1 MSLLAEL
8 AAAPYRFDF
17 HQTLRRLENLY
28 RESPRWGTAPLPSAE
43 PIRLGQ
49 DPSLAFGASMLTGFR
64 PAEGDRPGRLAVAF
78 FGLFGPHGPLPLH
91 LTDYARDRI
100 RHSGDRTF
108 AGFVDIF
115 QHRMLVLFHRAWAA
129 SQPTASLDRPDS
141 DRFQSYVAAVFGHD
155 FSAPSEGGAG
165 RWAKLQYAAH
175 FANPSRHPSG
185 LESLVS
191 HHLGVPAAVEEFVG
205 CWLELPESARFRLGI
220 SAEVS
225 TLGMTTVLGRRVW
238 RCDQK
243 FRIVLGPLSRA
254 EFDRL
259 LPSGSALPKLKDLVR
274 AYVCDELD
282 WDIRLVLD
290 ENESD
295 QARLSEDSHL
305 SWNARLGAPRPG
317 GSESLVVHPDSGRTE
332 RSVARNTRTSAR
344 GSTPAGGDGM
354 SR

>member
-1 MSLLAEL
+1 MTFLAEL
-8 AAAPYRFDF
+8 AAAPQRFDF
-17 HQTLRRLENLY
+17 HQTLRRLENLF
-28 RESPRWGTAPLPSAE
+28 RESPRWGTAARPSAE

-49 DPSLAFGASMLTGFR
+49 DPSLAFGASMLSAFR
-64 PAEGDRPGRLAVAF
+64 PPEGDRPGRLSVAF

-91 LTDYARDRI
+91 LTEYARDRI

-129 SQPTASLDRPDS
+129 AQPTASLDRPDS
-141 DRFQSYVAAVFGHD
+141 DRFQAYVAAVFGHD
-155 FSAPSEGGAG
+155 SAVRAEGSAG

-175 FANPSRHPSG
+175 FANPTRHPSG

-191 HHLGVPAAVEEFVG
+191 HYFGVPAIVEEFIG
-205 CWLELPESARFRLGI
+205 CWLDLPEVARFRLGT

-225 TLGMTTVLGRRVW
+225 TLGVTAVLGRRIW

-254 EFDRL
+254 EFERF
-259 LPSGSALPKLKDLVR
+259 LPSGSALPKLRDLVR

-295 QARLSEDSHL
+295 QARLGQDSRL
-305 SWNARLGAPRPG
+305 AWNARLGTRPLG
-317 GSESLVVHPDSGRTE
+317 KSEHLVVHPESRRTE
-332 RSVARNTRTSAR
+332 RGVA
-344 GSTPAGGDGM
+344 
-354 SR
+354 

>member
-129 SQPTASLDRPDS
+129 AQPTASLDRPDA
-141 DRFQSYVAAVFGHD
+141 DRFQAYVAAVFGQD
-155 FSAPSEGGAG
+155 FTSHSDGSAG

-185 LESLVS
+185 LESLIS
-191 HHLGVPAAVEEFVG
+191 HHLGVPAAIEEFVG
-205 CWLELPESARFRLGI
+205 CWLSLPDSARFRLGE
-220 SAEVS
+220 SAKVS
-225 TLGMTTVLGRRVW
+225 TLGLTAVLGQRVW

-254 EFDRL
+254 EFERL
-259 LPSGSALPKLKDLVR
+259 LPSGAALPKLRDLVR
-274 AYVCDELD
+274 AYICDELD
-282 WDIRLVLD
+282 WDIRLVLA
-290 ENESD
+290 ENEND
-295 QARLSEDSHL
+295 QARLAEDSRL
-305 SWNARLGAPRPG
+305 SWNARLGARRLG
-317 GSESLVVHPDSGRTE
+317 KNESLLVHPDSGRTE
-332 RSVARNTRTSAR
+332 RNVA
-344 GSTPAGGDGM
+344 
-354 SR
+354 

>member
-1 MSLLAEL
+1 MSFLREL

-17 HQTLRRLENLY
+17 HQTLRRFENLF
-28 RESPRWGTAPLPSAE
+28 RESPRWGSAALPSLE

-49 DPSLAFGASMLTGFR
+49 DPSLAFGAAMLNGFR
-64 PAEGDRPGRLAVAF
+64 SPEGDRPGRLAVAF

-91 LTDYARDRI
+91 LTEYARDRI

-115 QHRMLVLFHRAWAA
+115 QHRMLVLFHRAWSAA
-129 SQPTASLDRPDS
+129 QPTASLDRADA
-141 DRFQSYVAAVFGHD
+141 DRFQAYVAAVFGHD
-155 FSAPSEGGAG
+155 FAAHGEGSAQ

-185 LESLVS
+185 LEALLS
-191 HHLGVPAAVEEFVG
+191 HHLGVPAVIEEFVG
-205 CWLELPESARFRLGI
+205 CWLTLPESARFALGV

-225 TLGMTTVLGRRVW
+225 TLGVTTVLGRRVF

-243 FRIVLGPLSRA
+243 FRIVLGPLTRA

-259 LPSGSALPKLKDLVR
+259 LPSGSTLPRLRDLVR

-290 ENESD
+290 ENEND
-295 QARLSEDSHL
+295 QARLSRDSRL
-305 SWNARLGAPRPG
+305 AWNARLGARKPG
-317 GSESLVVHPDSGRTE
+317 KNESLVVHPATGRTE
-332 RSVARNTRTSAR
+332 RSVA
-344 GSTPAGGDGM
+344 
-354 SR
+354 

>member
-1 MSLLAEL
+1 MTLLLEL
-8 AAAPYRFDF
+8 AAAPHRFDF
-17 HQTLRRLENLY
+17 HQTLRRLENLF
-28 RESPRWGTAPLPSAE
+28 RESPRWGTAAVPSAE

-49 DPSLAFGASMLTGFR
+49 DPSLAFGASMLADFR
-64 PAEGDRPGRLAVAF
+64 PPEGDRPGRLAVAF

-91 LTDYARDRI
+91 LTEYARDRI

-108 AGFVDIF
+108 ASFVDIF

-129 SQPTASLDRPDS
+129 AQPTASLDRADA
-141 DRFQSYVAAVFGHD
+141 DRFQAYVAAVFGHD
-155 FSAPSEGGAG
+155 FTAHTEGGAG

-185 LESLVS
+185 LESIVS
-191 HHLGVPAAVEEFVG
+191 HHFGVPAAIEEFVG
-205 CWLELPESARFRLGI
+205 CWLELPESARFRLGV

-225 TLGMTTVLGRRVW
+225 TLGLTAVLGRRVW

-254 EFDRL
+254 EFDRF
-259 LPSGSALPKLKDLVR
+259 LPSGSALPTLRDLVR

-295 QARLSEDSHL
+295 QARFGEDSRL
-305 SWNARLGAPRPG
+305 AWNARLGARRPG
-317 GSESLVVHPDSGRTE
+317 KSEYLVVHPDSGRTE
-332 RSVARNTRTSAR
+332 RSVA
-344 GSTPAGGDGM
+344 
-354 SR
+354 

>member
-1 MSLLAEL
+1 MSLFAEL
-8 AAAPYRFDF
+8 AAAPHRFDF
-17 HQTLRRLENLY
+17 HQTLRRLENLF
-28 RESPRWGTAPLPSAE
+28 RESPRWGSAALPSAE

-49 DPSLAFGASMLTGFR
+49 DPSLAFGASMLAGFR
-64 PAEGDRPGRLAVAF
+64 PPENDRPGRLAVAF

-91 LTDYARDRI
+91 LTEYARDRI

-129 SQPTASLDRPDS
+129 AQPTASLDRADA
-141 DRFQSYVAAVFGHD
+141 DRFQAYVAALFGHD
-155 FSAPSEGGAG
+155 FAAPIEGGAG

-185 LESLVS
+185 LESVVS
-191 HHLGVPAAVEEFVG
+191 HYLGVPAAVEEFVG
-205 CWLELPESARFRLGI
+205 CWLVLPESARFSLGV
-220 SAEVS
+220 SAKVS
-225 TLGMTTVLGRRVW
+225 TLGVSTVLGRRVW

-254 EFDRL
+254 DFDRL
-259 LPSGSALPKLKDLVR
+259 LPSGSALPKLRDLVR

-282 WDIRLVLD
+282 WDIRLMLD

-295 QARLSEDSHL
+295 QARLGEDSRL
-305 SWNARLGAPRPG
+305 AWNARLGAPRPG
-317 GSESLVVHPDSGRTE
+317 KSESLVVHPDSGRTE
-332 RSVARNTRTSAR
+332 RSVA
-344 GSTPAGGDGM
+344 
-354 SR
+354 